1 MSARKQTTAK
11 TCSEIIKIPAVAVGA
26 ADKPEFIRLPRPGT
40 RCVHTGLSRTGLA
53 ELAIP
58 SKANNHRPRV
68 RAVEIRK
75 RGTVRGV
82 WLIRYDSLMHYLSS
96 LEKRVPFS

>member
-1 MSARKQTTAK
+1 MSVGTRKQTSAK
-11 TCSEIIKIPAVAVGA
+11 ICSEIIKIPAVVVGA

-58 SKANNHRPRV
+58 SKANNYRPPV

-75 RGTVRGV
+75 RGTARGV
-82 WLIRYDSLMHYLSS
+82 WLIRYDSLMQYLAS
-96 LEKRVPFS
+96 LEKLVA